1 MTLRRITIAA
11 TLLAALGVWQL
22 AGSEDH
28 HCPAIDP
35 IRVETA
41 VEGGT
46 REDAFSRHHSGR
58 STHWRHVVV
67 GNTTSLR

>member
-11 TLLAALGVWQL
+11 TLLAALGVWQF
-22 AGSEDH
+22 AGSADH
-28 HCPAIDP
+28 HAPAIDP
-35 IRVETA
+35 VRVETA

-46 REDAFSRHHSGR
+46 REAAVSRHRDGR
-58 STHWRHVVV
+58 SAHWRHVVV